1 MDDWLGLPNISDAT
15 TKNDVSTTGNPGKK
29 ESIHVTADFTYTDC
43 MAGKTLKT
51 STENKRKFLNA

>member
-29 ESIHVTADFTYTDC
+29 GVSYSRFYLDRLYGRRGFKDIN
-43 MAGKTLKT
+43 GKLK
-51 STENKRKFLNA
+51 EFLNA